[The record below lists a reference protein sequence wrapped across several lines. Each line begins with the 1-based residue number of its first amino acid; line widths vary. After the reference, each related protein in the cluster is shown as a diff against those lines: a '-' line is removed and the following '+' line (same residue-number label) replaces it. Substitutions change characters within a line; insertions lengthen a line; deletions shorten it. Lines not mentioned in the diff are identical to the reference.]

1 MTPSQKVAETSGTG
15 TRDHSSERCNIG
27 FCLRGITLSPPCST
41 YIWYRWES
49 VGLLHHFAS
58 IGTYLNFG
66 LLEIWSELAFT
77 SRDGSSNPPGSWL
90 STQLNHQR
98 PVLALL
104 LLLIV
109 FLLR

>member
-1 MTPSQKVAETSGTG
+1 M
-15 TRDHSSERCNIG
+15 
-27 FCLRGITLSPPCST
+27 LSP
-41 YIWYRWES
+41 WERGS
-49 VGLLHHFAS
+49 VAGIPSLHFAS

-77 SRDGSSNPPGSWL
+77 SRDGSSNPPGSRL